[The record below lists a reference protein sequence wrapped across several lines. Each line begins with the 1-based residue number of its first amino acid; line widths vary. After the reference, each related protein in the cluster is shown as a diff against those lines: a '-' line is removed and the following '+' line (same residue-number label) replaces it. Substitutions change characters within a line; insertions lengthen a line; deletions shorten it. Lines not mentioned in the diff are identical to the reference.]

1 MNLPLERNNIN
12 LPESVWKRDNDDRD
26 IQQER
31 GHALMEIVSNPK
43 SLLIDSRA
51 SNHMMERKESFSSLE
66 NDKIIPT
73 QMGDDS
79 EIISKGKGIVKL
91 EHGMFFY
98 VLYVPSLPSHLL
110 SVFQMTHTGVPNRV
124 NFISNDVEIIEIAS
138 RKLVATWIANHHA
151 KAYYFSNFLADA
163 KTTALLT
170 HGNEVSMVWH
180 EIFGHLNF
188 KYLQEI

>member
-1 MNLPLERNNIN
+1 MLRSQKCSYFRKGFHPKDAYMNKNLDEMNLPLERNNIN

-51 SNHMMERKESFSSLE
+51 SNHMMERKESFSSLD
-66 NDKIIPT
+66 NDKSIPT

-124 NFISNDVEIIEIAS
+124 NFISNDMRS
-138 RKLVATWIANHHA
+138 LRLHQGN
-151 KAYYFSNFLADA
+151 
-163 KTTALLT
+163 LLQ
-170 HGNEVSMVWH
+170 HG
-180 EIFGHLNF
+180 
-188 KYLQEI
+188 